1 MDTDVLAAERRRASC
16 PVPATVSE
24 GEFVCAVD
32 LDFRNGSYTRTKEP
46 AVFVKSPANQAK
58 VHRKSVQPMLNR
70 AVSAPHERFHRRK
83 STVDVLT
90 AHHEAG
96 GDDGSH
102 DEEDSQAYTSGCT
115 SSTTANG
122 CTSSSTACR
131 EIDLQGSD
139 GVLCAGPDEQGFSQS
154 LHRVST
160 ESNALH
166 PTEERS
172 SSGSEDSDDESDD
185 EESDEEEDEDEEPIE
200 WNSEASLKIGIKKR
214 ASEQVRMFQLKS
226 VNTRQQLRYSDPTC
240 DAATRML
247 QRRQVGAEAMKFS
260 EVYATTLDI
269 MEEHMTLEPPARRRH
284 SVEIS
289 ELAAYHAP
297 PPNSDEAMATRPMSA
312 MHDCSHG
319 E

>member
-58 VHRKSVQPMLNR
+58 VHRKSVQPTLSR
-70 AVSAPHERFHRRK
+70 AVSAPRQHFYRRD

-102 DEEDSQAYTSGCT
+102 DEEDSHNSNNNHGCT
-115 SSTTANG
+115 SSTTASG
-122 CTSSSTACR
+122 CTSSTR
-131 EIDLQGSD
+131 EVGPQGSE
-139 GVLCAGPDEQGFSQS
+139 GVVCAGPDEQGSSQS
-154 LHRVST
+154 LHGGST
-160 ESNALH
+160 ESTVLQPA
-166 PTEERS
+166 EERS

-185 EESDEEEDEDEEPIE
+185 EDSDEEEDEDEEPIE
-200 WNSEASLKIGIKKR
+200 WNSEASLKMGIQKR
-214 ASEQVRMFQLKS
+214 ASEQMRMFQLKS
-226 VNTRQQLRYSDPTC
+226 VNTRQKLRYSDPAC
-240 DAATRML
+240 DAATRMK
-247 QRRQVGAEAMKFS
+247 QRRQVGAEALKFS